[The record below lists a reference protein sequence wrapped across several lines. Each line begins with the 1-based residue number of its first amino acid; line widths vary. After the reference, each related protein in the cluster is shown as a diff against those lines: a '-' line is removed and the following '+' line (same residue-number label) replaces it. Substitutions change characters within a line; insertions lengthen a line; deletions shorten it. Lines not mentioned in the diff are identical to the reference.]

1 MNSSYFPAWD
11 RTSLRASRR
20 LGGLAAIGMLAL
32 ALAGALPVAVQAHES
47 KSHAP
52 ASASA
57 RQAQQGAFYRFSV
70 GDAQVVAL
78 SDGTVPQ
85 DLHALLKG
93 ASPGE
98 IDAILQRAFMK
109 NPVEASINAFLITIG
124 KRLVLVDTG
133 AGAFFG
139 PGNGGKL
146 VDSLHSAG
154 YRPDQISDVLLTH
167 VHTDHS
173 GGLVDA
179 KGRMVFTRATI
190 HVGQPDLDF
199 FLAPANQNGVA
210 GYDKAYF
217 QQATTSLRPY
227 VQAGKVQGFKAAGEV
242 VPNIDAV
249 PTPGHTPGHAFYVLK
264 SKGQMLEF
272 IGDILHVQAVQMARP
287 EITIVYDVEQPAAE
301 SQRQKQFL
309 RLASDSGMVAGAHLP
324 FPGIGHL
331 RKEAAGFTYV
341 PTDYRNRAAP
351 SQTKP

>member
-1 MNSSYFPAWD
+1 MNSSYVPIWGRIAL
-11 RTSLRASRR
+11 RTPQR
-20 LGGLAAIGMLAL
+20 LGGLATTSLLAL
-32 ALAGALPVAVQAHES
+32 ALAGLFPIFARAHEGRDQ
-47 KSHAP
+47 AP

-57 RQAQQGAFYRFSV
+57 RQAQQGAFYKFSV
-70 GDAQVVAL
+70 GDARVVAL

-85 DLHALLKG
+85 DLHALFKG
-93 ASPGE
+93 ASSTE

-109 NPVEASINAFLITIG
+109 NPVEASINAFLIITG
-124 KRLVLVDTG
+124 KRIVLVDAG

-154 YRPDQISDVLLTH
+154 YRSDQITDVLLTH
-167 VHTDHS
+167 LHTDHS

-179 KGRMVFTRATI
+179 RGRMTFMRATI

-199 FLAPANQNGVA
+199 FLAPANQNGVG
-210 GYDKAYF
+210 GYDKSFF

-227 VQAGKVQGFKAAGEV
+227 VRAGKVKGFKEAGEV
-242 VPNIDAV
+242 VPGLDAV

-264 SKGQMLEF
+264 SKGQTLEF
-272 IGDILHVQAVQMARP
+272 LGDILHVQAVQMARP

-301 SQRQKQFL
+301 AQRQQQFL
-309 RLASDSGMVAGAHLP
+309 RIAREAAMVAGAHLP

-331 RKEAAGFTYV
+331 RKETSGFTYV
-341 PTDYRNRAAP
+341 PTDYRYRADQAKT
-351 SQTKP
+351 QQ